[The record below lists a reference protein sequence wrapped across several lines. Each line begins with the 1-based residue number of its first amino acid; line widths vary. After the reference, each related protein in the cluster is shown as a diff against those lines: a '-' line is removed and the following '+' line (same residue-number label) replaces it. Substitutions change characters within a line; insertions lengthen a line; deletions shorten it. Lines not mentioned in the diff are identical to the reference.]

1 MLEPRPISPE
11 INHEELFIQRY
22 QWLMNWAL
30 CMTGQDK
37 AQAQDLVH
45 DTFVQFVISRP
56 PLEAIQQNIEGYL
69 YTMLRNMH
77 VSQARRAAR
86 IREATFSLSRILSLS
101 ETSSVQSELTKVE
114 TRDSGP
120 GAGRVVPHLS
130 VRDSAQGLVE
140 GWQRGSASFLPRL
153 LPDGDSPGVADFAL
167 GRGQALAPR
176 A

>member
-1 MLEPRPISPE
+1 MQEPRPISPAA
-11 INHEELFIQRY
+11 NHEELFIQRY

-30 CMTGQDK
+30 RMTSQDK

-86 IREATFSLSRILSLS
+86 ITDAPFSLLPFLSLS
-101 ETSSVQSELTKVE
+101 
-114 TRDSGP
+114 
-120 GAGRVVPHLS
+120 A
-130 VRDSAQGLVE
+130 
-140 GWQRGSASFLPRL
+140 
-153 LPDGDSPGVADFAL
+153 
-167 GRGQALAPR
+167 
-176 A
+176 